1 MSTQLLISVCGL
13 LFSNLLIPVINAVLY
28 KKDEVLRKY
37 VRLCTLF
44 YISGTLLV
52 LIITLLKPEVPLLW
66 VWLCQIF
73 VFGIYAVSCGMVVYV
88 VKKFAEGAN
97 PSANQKPDDITPDM
111 DDDTTGKTEDGDQ
124 NSGKQ

>member
-97 PSANQKPDDITPDM
+97 PSANQKPDDIAPDM